1 MFELIRIPG
10 RLYRLWLAAVAG
22 YLVGSILTADLATKA
37 AGHRSGQRVDL
48 RAVGSGNPGAAN
60 AIHNLGPGWAAA
72 ILAGDI
78 AKGAVAA
85 QAGRWIGGTAGA
97 YIGATAAVAGHCFPA
112 WSGFRGGK
120 GVATSAGT
128 TLVVFPAYVPVD
140 AGVVGVSWFASRHTG
155 KATAVASSLF
165 VVAALL
171 WKWRQL
177 PTLWGPRPTWG
188 LPLYAAAT
196 TAMIA
201 YRFRSAP
208 AHMGN
213 RRVAPPVGEAKDV

>member
-1 MFELIRIPG
+1 MSELIRIPG
-10 RLYRLWLAAVAG
+10 RLYRLWLAGVAG

-37 AGHRSGQRVDL
+37 AGRRSGQSVDL

-60 AIHNLGPGWAAA
+60 AIQNLGAGWAAA

-78 AKGAVAA
+78 GKGAAAA
-85 QAGRWIGGTAGA
+85 QAGRWIGGSAGA
-97 YIGATAAVAGHCFPA
+97 YVAATAAVAGHCFPA

-128 TLVVFPAYVPVD
+128 TLAVFPTYVPVD
-140 AGVVGVSWFASRHTG
+140 VGVVGVSWFAARHAG
-155 KATAVASSLF
+155 KATAAASSLF
-165 VVAALL
+165 VVAAFL
-171 WKWRQL
+171 WKWRQW

-213 RRVAPPVGEAKDV
+213 RRAAPLSREAEDA